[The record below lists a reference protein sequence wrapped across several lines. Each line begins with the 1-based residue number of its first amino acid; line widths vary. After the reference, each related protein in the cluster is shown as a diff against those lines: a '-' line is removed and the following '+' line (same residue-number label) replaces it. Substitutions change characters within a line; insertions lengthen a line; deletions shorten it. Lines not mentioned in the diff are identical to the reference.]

1 MSETR
6 SSATDQEMSQ
16 TTLNKG
22 QRQMDS
28 VLKSWGFRTSRD
40 PFQENS
46 SQGLEANKGQK
57 STPLRRVVCPLERDD
72 SSRTRAGITVRAVRA
87 LLEREPLKP
96 TATQR
101 ICTRALGDSGVTK
114 AGSLNQGFA
123 APNGRYHLRRGVI
136 NHSVRAHLC
145 LRLGAGSEICRQLR
159 SQGKLLDP
167 MVWSVLHLHAEPVG
181 FPWGIHQTNGW
192 TLVGSHRAP
201 RRTTRFFDVL
211 TARVFQEKKP

>member
-1 MSETR
+1 
-6 SSATDQEMSQ
+6 
-16 TTLNKG
+16 
-22 QRQMDS
+22 MDS
-28 VLKSWGFRTSRD
+28 VLKSWGFRTFRD

-57 STPLRRVVCPLERDD
+57 TTPLREVVCPLERDD
-72 SSRTRAGITVRAVRA
+72 SSRKMAGIQVRAVRA

-96 TATQR
+96 TASQR
-101 ICTRALGDSGVTK
+101 ICTRALSDSGVTK

-136 NHSVRAHLC
+136 NHSVRAHFC

-181 FPWGIHQTNGW
+181 FPWDIHQTKGW
-192 TLVGSHRAP
+192 ALVDSHRPP

>member
-1 MSETR
+1 
-6 SSATDQEMSQ
+6 
-16 TTLNKG
+16 
-22 QRQMDS
+22 MDS
-28 VLKSWGFRTSRD
+28 VLKSWGFRTFRD

-46 SQGLEANKGQK
+46 SQGLEGNKGQK
-57 STPLRRVVCPLERDD
+57 STPLRRVVCPGASLEKESRVCPLERHD
-72 SSRTRAGITVRAVRA
+72 SSI
-87 LLEREPLKP
+87 
-96 TATQR
+96 
-101 ICTRALGDSGVTK
+101 
-114 AGSLNQGFA
+114 NQGLA
-123 APNGRYHLRRGVI
+123 EPNDRHHIRGGVI
-136 NHSVRAHLC
+136 HHSVRAHLC

-181 FPWGIHQTNGW
+181 FPWGIHQTKGW

>member
-1 MSETR
+1 MSEPFQKAPLMPETR

-40 PFQENS
+40 PFQQNS
-46 SQGLEANKGQK
+46 SQELEGNKGQK
-57 STPLRRVVCPLERDD
+57 TTPLREVVCPGTSLEKEPPMVCPLERDD
-72 SSRTRAGITVRAVRA
+72 SSI
-87 LLEREPLKP
+87 
-96 TATQR
+96 
-101 ICTRALGDSGVTK
+101 
-114 AGSLNQGFA
+114 NQGFA
-123 APNGRYHLRRGVI
+123 EPNDRHHIRGGVI
-136 NHSVRAHLC
+136 HHSVRAHLC

-159 SQGKLLDP
+159 SERKLLDP

-181 FPWGIHQTNGW
+181 FSRRIQQTKGW
-192 TLVGSHRAP
+192 TLVGSNRAQ